1 MPKQGLD
8 TVGNRIPWLP
18 GVSKNADP
26 MGQQPATTSWRSH
39 PFLKETTV
47 TVTMILVQRAHCS
60 PRESGGHLMTAIRFL
75 AAPDAQHQATATLAA
90 TRHVS
95 RDG

>member
-1 MPKQGLD
+1 
-8 TVGNRIPWLP
+8 
-18 GVSKNADP
+18 
-26 MGQQPATTSWRSH
+26 
-39 PFLKETTV
+39 
-47 TVTMILVQRAHCS
+47 
-60 PRESGGHLMTAIRFL
+60 MTAIRFL